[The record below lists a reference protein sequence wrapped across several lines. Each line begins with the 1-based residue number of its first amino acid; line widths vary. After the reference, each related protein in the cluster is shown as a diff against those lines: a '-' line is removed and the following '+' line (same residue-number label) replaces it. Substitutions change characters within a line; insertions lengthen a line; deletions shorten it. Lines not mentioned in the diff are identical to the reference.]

1 MRGRGQV
8 EIMKKFE
15 KLGKK
20 QITLAALILALG
32 ATVYINWQF
41 TTPEAQPVS
50 AGSETVKENKSDN
63 EKENTYGQLGIAELV
78 NSSYVEVETVND
90 EIAEESEIDAYEV
103 SAKLSKARLDRQ
115 NSRDSALELLDEVL
129 SNVESD
135 SDAKKQAID
144 EASLIAQNMVK
155 ESNIETLIKSKG
167 VKDIVVYLT
176 EDSCS
181 VVADN
186 VKDNIL
192 LIQEII
198 VKETGLTPDKITVT
212 ELG

>member
-1 MRGRGQV
+1 M
-8 EIMKKFE
+8 
-15 KLGKK
+15 
-20 QITLAALILALG
+20 
-32 ATVYINWQF
+32 
-41 TTPEAQPVS
+41 
-50 AGSETVKENKSDN
+50 
-63 EKENTYGQLGIAELV
+63 
-78 NSSYVEVETVND
+78 
-90 EIAEESEIDAYEV
+90 
-103 SAKLSKARLDRQ
+103 
-115 NSRDSALELLDEVL
+115 EVL

-167 VKDIVVYLT
+167 VNDIVVYLT

-192 LIQEII
+192 LIHEII
-198 VKETGLTPDKITVT
+198 EKETGLTPDKITVS